1 MRIRL
6 LAFAALQ
13 DVLGARELSFEV
25 PAGSTVTDVWELLAE
40 RNPSLR
46 AVPRPPAAVNEQYER
61 DDVKLSD
68 GDELAFIPPVS
79 GG

>member
-6 LAFAALQ
+6 LAFAGLQ
-13 DVLGARELSFEV
+13 DVLGARELPFEI

-40 RNPSLR
+40 RNPALR
-46 AVPRPPAAVNEQYER
+46 AVPQPPAAVNEQYER
-61 DDVKLSD
+61 ENVKLSD